1 MITKNHL
8 LELYVNGRYVEL
20 ESQESIGLRFNNV
33 IFNPEKMSSTQAEYS
48 FEFDVPST
56 QNNDITFGYANNYS
70 KLNKFRPRYNAEVYS
85 DGKLIFN
92 GTLTLNSY
100 KDKMYNCN
108 LVHVKQY
115 SLDEIFGDATLD
127 KIPWKIDFNGVTTMN
142 SMNSEN
148 FPDATFPLVSYGA
161 FQKDPYESDDVGDS
175 YTSKYRLDKWNKWY
189 IESFAPSLNML
200 QTIKK
205 AFNWKGYQVA
215 GDAFQD
221 MFLKNL
227 YMSMNL
233 ADEQAPVYNL
243 GNPRFGKVDVETSYI
258 ISGNG
263 YTQDLQ
269 FPYEQ
274 VVYSSSDG
282 TGIEDVYNFSQIV
295 LYDLLSSGVT
305 SNQSPSYMYQPNEHL
320 IVIPADGWYQISLSA
335 HTAINRGS
343 LTAAYYTKETITS
356 DPVLEDVVFTKALSS
371 TTPIE
376 IALVRNYSDNY
387 ELIKGRDNVIYF
399 NGKPEDTDGNKLTWL
414 TCFPHEDPWASRLP
428 TKKNDLQYDNRTRMG
443 GNRSSSN
450 SSSTSGALS
459 SGRLGGTRSGT
470 IDPSGGGRV
479 YSNMKYGYMYDVGE
493 IMAYDQAVSPSFI
506 CGLSSLS
513 NGVAAYMKN
522 GYSWSKSESI
532 KNESFAAVKGYEFAY
547 RPSGATSSI
556 TFEDSSVNYNEYINA
571 DMTSPICSADSLSMD
586 GHIDCMVYLNKNDVL
601 NLFGITRSYYQADGV
616 SNPYPVAVNAKLTIT
631 AYSDRPQNILKAEH
645 ANRKDASPEFPTQ
658 LNLSNFLN
666 KEKKVSEFI
675 QNVIDAYNLEI
686 VQQGSIVELNKKK
699 KIGENAIY
707 AVDVDNRVCDGETSK
722 INYPKSM
729 AVKYKINTDE
739 HGFYES
745 VPEEHIEDDD
755 WKDYGDSGFTVV
767 ELNNDT
773 YVTETDERQLQF
785 SYTWYDDFTWVK
797 PYTGH
802 TEDSG
807 TTSTLTIPV
816 ISKEEYMI
824 DGYDYSE
831 SMKHDGYGLTQR
843 FWYKP
848 TIATYGN
855 QYLPVYLYTDTYPQ
869 EMVYVYRPYN
879 QLNGVNLSYKNT
891 ETSLLTKYF
900 NIIPYLSSNYL
911 TVECYINGD
920 EYNSIKN
927 GAMVKFDSDLY
938 YPVEISA
945 FDPTGKNPTELK
957 LLKKI

>member
-1 MITKNHL
+1 MVFKNHY
-8 LELYVNGRYVEL
+8 LEIYVNGNKLDVN
-20 ESQESIGLRFNNV
+20 QDDINLRLNAVLND
-33 IFNPEKMSSTQAEYS
+33 PEKISSSQAEYS

-56 QNNDITFGYANNYS
+56 NNNDIIFGFASNYS

-92 GTLTLNSY
+92 GTLTLNSF

-127 KIPWKIDFNGVTTMN
+127 KIPWKIDFDGVATMN
-142 SMNSEN
+142 LINAEDN
-148 FPDATFPLVSYGA
+148 PDATFPLVSYGA
-161 FQKDPYESDDVGDS
+161 FQKDPYESDTVGNS

-189 IESFAPSLNML
+189 VESFAPSLNML

-205 AFNWKGYQVA
+205 AFNWKGYQVT
-215 GDAFQD
+215 GEAFQD
-221 MFLKNL
+221 MFLKSL

-233 ADEQAPVYNL
+233 ADEQVPVYNL
-243 GNPRFGKVDVETSYI
+243 GNPRFGNVDI
-258 ISGNG
+258 ISNYTVEGNG
-263 YTQDLQ
+263 YIQDLQ

-274 VVYSSSDG
+274 LVYSSSDG
-282 TGIEDVYNFSQIV
+282 TGIEEEYNFSQIA

-305 SNQSPSYMYQPNEHL
+305 SNQSPSYMYQPNEHI
-320 IVIPADGWYQISLSA
+320 IVIPADGWYKVSLSA
-335 HTAINRGS
+335 TTSISSGQM
-343 LTAAYYTKETITS
+343 TAALYTKETITS
-356 DPVLEDVVFTKALSS
+356 DPVLEDVTFTKSLSS
-371 TTPIE
+371 TTPVE
-376 IALVRNYSDNY
+376 IALVKNYSDNY
-387 ELIKGRDNVIYF
+387 ELIKGRENVIYF
-399 NGKPEDTDGNKLTWL
+399 NGKPEDTSGNKLTWL

-428 TKKNDLQYDNRTRMG
+428 TKKNDLSWDNKSRMQG
-443 GNRSSSN
+443 QSTSSN
-450 SSSTSGALS
+450 ASTSGRA
-459 SGRLGGTRSGT
+459 GTRSGT
-470 IDPSGGGRV
+470 IDLTSGGRV
-479 YSNMKYGYMYDVGE
+479 YSNMKYGYMYDDGE
-493 IMAYDQAVSPSFI
+493 IMAYDQAVSPTFI

-513 NGVAAYMKN
+513 NGVSAYMKN

-532 KNESFAAVKGYEFAY
+532 KNESFAQVKGYEFAY
-547 RPSGATSSI
+547 RPSGTTSSI
-556 TFEDSSVNYNEYINA
+556 TFDDSSVNYNEYINA
-571 DMTSPICSADSLSMD
+571 DMTSPLCASNNTSMN
-586 GHIDCMVYLNKNDVL
+586 GHIDCMVYLNKNDII
-601 NLFGITRSYYQADGV
+601 NLFAITRAYYTERGV
-616 SNPYPVAVNAKLTIT
+616 FVPYTVNANVKLSIT
-631 AYSDRPQNILKAEH
+631 AFSDRTQNMLKADQ
-645 ANRKDASPEFPTQ
+645 ANRKDAPVEFDEQ
-658 LNLSNFLN
+658 LKLSNFLN
-666 KEKKVSEFI
+666 KEKKISEFI
-675 QNVIDAYNLEI
+675 QNVVDAYNLEI
-686 VQQGSIVELNKKK
+686 VQQGSIIELNKKK
-699 KIGENAIY
+699 KIGENSIY
-707 AVDVDNRVCDGETSK
+707 AVDVDDRVCNGETSK

-739 HGFYES
+739 HGFYKS
-745 VPEEHIEDDD
+745 VPEGHDDDD

-773 YVTETDERQLQF
+773 YVTETDEKQLQF
-785 SYTWYDDFTWVK
+785 SYTWYDDFTWVR

-807 TTSTLTIPV
+807 ITSTLTIPV

-824 DGYDYSE
+824 DGYDYTE

-855 QYLPVYLYTDTYPQ
+855 QYLPVFLYTDTYPQ
-869 EMVYVYRPYN
+869 EMVYVYRPFN
-879 QLNGVNLSYKNT
+879 QLNGLNLSYKNT
-891 ETSLLTKYF
+891 ETSLLARYF